1 MDTNKPTPEQPAI
14 ENQSAEAGRAASPCS
29 ALHDTEH
36 RDCIVCPH
44 CGHEM
49 DDSEEWGY
57 PDVEWDEPGQCPM
70 CEGEFQWS
78 RFISVT
84 YTTTPNAEVSR
95 RGPQKD
101 HE

>member
-1 MDTNKPTPEQPAI
+1 MIPSSKPNPIEDHAAQVVDPAT
-14 ENQSAEAGRAASPCS
+14 SCS

-49 DDSEEWGY
+49 DDSEAWGY
-57 PDVEWDEPGQCPM
+57 PDVEWDQPGQCPV

-84 YTTTPNAEVSR
+84 YTTTPNNALS
-95 RGPQKD
+95 KT
-101 HE
+101 HEI